1 MKRIM
6 LRVLERVGRSKARA
20 AEVLGISRSTLY
32 RLLQGTVATSK
43 FQFVA
48 KWDCVSNRA
57 SQNRSHI
64 ENALSMVGPQV
75 KSLSRKIVRC
85 RVVTSTCARS
95 FRNAVLAGEVLR
107 EEEFL

>member
-1 MKRIM
+1 M

-20 AEVLGISRSTLY
+20 AEVLGISRSTL
-32 RLLQGTVATSK
+32 RLLEGTVSTSK